1 MPSSNLSRM
10 KAFISTSHLEDLR
23 ITLRRKQDECDG
35 EGEENAADTSAA
47 SFDRARL
54 ARLLDNLSDENDE
67 EEQVWTNP

>member
-1 MPSSNLSRM
+1 MPSSNLNRM

-23 ITLRRKQDECDG
+23 ITLRRKQDECEG
-35 EGEENAADTSAA
+35 EEENAADTSAA